1 MASSAM
7 LETVEVKGR
16 NDLLVLIQKEKL
28 WSPASS
34 RKCDVPNLYSMM
46 WGKTGIRAVDGI
58 ANALPTPSH
67 CD

>member
-16 NDLLVLIQKEKL
+16 NDLLFLIQKKS

-34 RKCDVPNLYSMM
+34 RKCDVPNLYSVM
-46 WGKTGIRAVDGI
+46 
-58 ANALPTPSH
+58 
-67 CD
+67 